1 MACDGIWE
9 VKTSQEIVDFV
20 YERMKK
26 DMKLSKIVEELLDS
40 LLSTDYTVTQG
51 LGCDNMSCVI
61 IKLK

>member
-40 LLSTDYTVTQG
+40 LLSHDYTVTQG